1 MNELELEIRDHIID
15 CLELEIDPEELQ
27 VDTPI
32 FDPENGLGL
41 DSLEALEI
49 VTRLSSVYGVNFDG
63 ASQEVFTSVRTLREF
78 IEKELQAV
86 NA

>member
-1 MNELELEIRDHIID
+1 MNKLQQEIRDHIID
-15 CLELEIDPEELQ
+15 CLELDIDPEEIQ
-27 VDTPI
+27 VDTPL

-63 ASQEVFTSVRTLREF
+63 VEQEVFTSVRTLSEF
-78 IEKELQAV
+78 IEKQMAPAEE
-86 NA
+86 